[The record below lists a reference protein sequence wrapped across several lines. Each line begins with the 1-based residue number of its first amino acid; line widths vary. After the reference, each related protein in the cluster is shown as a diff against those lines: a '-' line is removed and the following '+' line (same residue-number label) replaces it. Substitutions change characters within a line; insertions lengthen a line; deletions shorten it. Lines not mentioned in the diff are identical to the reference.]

1 MSDLGIATL
10 ERVQSGIPG
19 LDVILKGGF
28 LKGGL
33 YIIQGPPGTGKTTF
47 GNQICFNHVTG
58 IGRAVYVT
66 LLAEYHARMM
76 QHLGVMTFFDA
87 SKIPDQLT
95 YINGLAALHDSG
107 LKGLVALLRKEVT
120 FRKASVLVIDGIV
133 SVRRAAADEQAFNE
147 FVHELQAV
155 AMATACTV
163 FILTSAGSNVIEPE
177 HTMVDGIIELA
188 EQLIGWSA
196 ASSLQVLKFRG
207 SGFLRGRHA
216 YKITD
221 GGIVVH
227 PRIEVLLSRPSQ
239 PDMGGNGTVPSGL
252 PQLDAMLG
260 GGLPAA
266 STTMVMGPS
275 GTGKTTLGL
284 NFLSACSDAA
294 PGLLFGFYETPK
306 RVKAKVAAVCPSLQ
320 HLIDNGLVEILWQP
334 PTDDLLDAYGERL
347 LEAVKRRGVRRLF
360 IDGLGAFQS
369 AAAGSGATRISM
381 FLTALMNE
389 MRVLGVTT
397 LYTLEVPDVM
407 GPSIRTSIGD
417 LSSLAENL
425 ILLRFVEVGSQLHRL
440 ISILKVRD
448 SQFDQSLHEYRTS
461 SQGLV
466 IEAASE
472 SAQAIMLGSSRDSD
486 AASPSSQ
493 PRAGRGD

>member
-1 MSDLGIATL
+1 MTDASLAAL
-10 ERVQSGIPG
+10 VRVQSGILG
-19 LDVILKGGF
+19 LDAILEGGF
-28 LKGGL
+28 LQGGL

-47 GNQICFNHVTG
+47 GNQICFNHVAAAG
-58 IGRAVYVT
+58 NHAVYVT

-76 QHLGVMTFFDA
+76 QHLGVMTFFDPA
-87 SKIPDQLT
+87 KIPDQLT
-95 YINGLAALHDSG
+95 YINGLGTLHEYG
-107 LKGLVALLRKEVT
+107 LKGLVSLLRKEVT
-120 FRKASVLVIDGIV
+120 SRRASILVIDGIV
-133 SVRRAAADEQAFNE
+133 SARRMASDEQAFNE
-147 FVHELQAV
+147 FIHELQAV
-155 AMATACTV
+155 AIATACTV
-163 FILTSAGSNVIEPE
+163 FILTSAQTNVIEPE

-188 EQLIGWSA
+188 DELTGWSA
-196 ASSLQVLKFRG
+196 ASSLQVVKFRG

-216 YKITD
+216 YKITNR
-221 GGIVVH
+221 GILVH
-227 PRIEVLLSRPSQ
+227 PRVEALLSRPSQ
-239 PDMGGNGTVPSGL
+239 SDPGGDGTVPSGL
-252 PQLDAMLG
+252 EQLDTMLG
-260 GGLPAA
+260 GGLPEA

-284 NFLSACSDAA
+284 TFLSACSDAT

-306 RVKAKVAAVCPSLQ
+306 RLKAKAIAVCPSLSS
-320 HLIDNGLVEILWQP
+320 LIDDGPVEILWQP

-347 LEAVKRRGVRRLF
+347 LKAVKRRGVKRLF

-369 AAAGSGATRISM
+369 AAAGSGTARISM

-397 LYTLEVPDVM
+397 LYTLEIPDVM

-448 SQFDQSLHEYRTS
+448 SQFDQSLHVYRTS
-461 SQGLV
+461 SRGLV
-466 IEAASE
+466 IEPTSA
-472 SAQAIMLGSSRDSD
+472 SAQAIMLGSPLT
-486 AASPSSQ
+486 AAE
-493 PRAGRGD
+493 RGA

>member
-1 MSDLGIATL
+1 
-10 ERVQSGIPG
+10 
-19 LDVILKGGF
+19 
-28 LKGGL
+28 
-33 YIIQGPPGTGKTTF
+33 
-47 GNQICFNHVTG
+47 
-58 IGRAVYVT
+58 
-66 LLAEYHARMM
+66 
-76 QHLGVMTFFDA
+76 
-87 SKIPDQLT
+87 
-95 YINGLAALHDSG
+95 
-107 LKGLVALLRKEVT
+107 
-120 FRKASVLVIDGIV
+120 
-133 SVRRAAADEQAFNE
+133 
-147 FVHELQAV
+147 
-155 AMATACTV
+155 
-163 FILTSAGSNVIEPE
+163 
-177 HTMVDGIIELA
+177 
-188 EQLIGWSA
+188 
-196 ASSLQVLKFRG
+196 
-207 SGFLRGRHA
+207 
-216 YKITD
+216 
-221 GGIVVH
+221 
-227 PRIEVLLSRPSQ
+227 
-239 PDMGGNGTVPSGL
+239 
-252 PQLDAMLG
+252 
-260 GGLPAA
+260 LPAA

-306 RVKAKVAAVCPSLQ
+306 RVNAKVAAVCPSLQ